1 MGLANVVTLL
11 CLLCTTSIFIPL
23 VAVEAQPGP
32 LVIGHRGASA
42 DFPENTLL
50 AFLRA
55 LEVESVAGIETDL
68 RLSKDQVVVLL
79 HDSTLDRTTNGTGD
93 LANYT
98 VAELEQF
105 SAGYPKRFGDRFE
118 DLRIPTFK
126 QALEL
131 LIEFPAALL
140 VMDLKVEG
148 LGQAIAS
155 TINEVETERNITD
168 LQGRVIASC
177 WTETQ
182 VADIGQF
189 LNITVKQKLG
199 SAPLDVTNNYF
210 SDVLGLGIHSF
221 SLDYTTL
228 SPEWIGAAHRR
239 MMPVV
244 AWTVDGQSQ
253 VVQLIDMGVD
263 GIITNRPHN
272 VSSYISAYFAGSS
285 SSDKFSLSDM
295 IWLSLSSVGV

>member
-1 MGLANVVTLL
+1 
-11 CLLCTTSIFIPL
+11 
-23 VAVEAQPGP
+23 
-32 LVIGHRGASA
+32 
-42 DFPENTLL
+42 
-50 AFLRA
+50 
-55 LEVESVAGIETDL
+55 
-68 RLSKDQVVVLL
+68 
-79 HDSTLDRTTNGTGD
+79 

-155 TINEVETERNITD
+155 TINEVLSLPSLTASLRTSLMPPALLGLCSRWKVETERNITD

-199 SAPLDVTNNYF
+199 SAPLD
-210 SDVLGLGIHSF
+210 GILLHF
-221 SLDYTTL
+221 
-228 SPEWIGAAHRR
+228 
-239 MMPVV
+239 
-244 AWTVDGQSQ
+244 
-253 VVQLIDMGVD
+253 VQCHPI
-263 GIITNRPHN
+263 
-272 VSSYISAYFAGSS
+272 A
-285 SSDKFSLSDM
+285 
-295 IWLSLSSVGV
+295 